1 MDTRRTLYENIVLSG
16 ATTMFPGF
24 ASRFKNELENLY
36 RSITLKNSESKAIK
50 IKIKVKDSPRRKIS
64 VFIGAAVL
72 AKTYNIPGGD
82 CDGYWITKQEWN
94 EIGPDCILKC
104 SNILL

>member
-36 RSITLKNSESKAIK
+36 RTITLKNSESKVIK
-50 IKIKVKDSPRRKIS
+50 IKIKKPIK
-64 VFIGAAVL
+64 
-72 AKTYNIPGGD
+72 
-82 CDGYWITKQEWN
+82 
-94 EIGPDCILKC
+94 
-104 SNILL
+104 SNKLS

>member
-36 RSITLKNSESKAIK
+36 RTITLKNSESKVIK

-72 AKTYNIPGGD
+72 AKTYNNPEGD
-82 CDGYWITKQEWN
+82 CDSYWISKQEWN
-94 EIGPDCILKC
+94 EIGKDCILKC
-104 SNILL
+104 PNILL